1 MESEANGKETVTF
14 STVTKSTSRPEEKE
28 KDRKEGRRRIKPA
41 KAKRDRERRE
51 AWLERRKTGVG
62 KSVADVPAVS
72 LVTEPAPKTPEGTC
86 RTMVTGSTPE
96 EAEWRRP
103 VEEPLASPEHTAVL
117 DMDSIQFNSNQLLLL
132 TQQLVSGSR
141 SSLQQQVISRTE
153 KEITT
158 AELPATAPVSAPTPA
173 TVPRTPDG
181 TWRVR
186 ESSPQG
192 GGPRRGYS
200 PMDGYFGSFR
210 GGFRGDRRAREIRA
224 PFRRGYWIGRKTPPS
239 WIKVVFVLF

>member
-14 STVTKSTSRPEEKE
+14 STVTKSTNRPEEKE

-51 AWLERRKTGVG
+51 AWLERRRTGVR
-62 KSVADVPAVS
+62 KSVAVVPAVAP
-72 LVTEPAPKTPEGTC
+72 VTEPAPITPEGTV
-86 RTMVTGSTPE
+86 RTMVTGSTPD
-96 EAEWRRP
+96 EAERRSP

-117 DMDSIQFNSNQLLLL
+117 DQLVLW
-132 TQQLVSGSR
+132 TQQLVSSSR
-141 SSLQQQVISRTE
+141 SSLQQQMISRTE

-158 AELPATAPVSAPTPA
+158 AELPATAPVSAPSPA

-186 ESSPQG
+186 ESGPQG

-200 PMDGYFGSFR
+200 PMDGYFG
-210 GGFRGDRRAREIRA
+210 GFHGNRRVREIQA
-224 PFRRGYWIGRKTPPS
+224 PFRRGSWNGRKTPP
-239 WIKVVFVLF
+239 LLD